1 MLNAIRFLAAQ
12 DGQRILPVHF
22 GPMQT
27 VYVDSG
33 GSCRGCLFTALHSVA
48 LMLDHEQMG
57 R

>member
-33 GSCRGCLFTALHSVA
+33 GSCRGCLFTALHSVS